1 MILAIFGLLLGL
13 GIGFLLPIGIPMGL
27 SIYLSVG
34 ILSALDS
41 IFGGVRA
48 TLENT
53 FDNMLFLSGF
63 ITNTLLGLFLAFVG
77 NRLGIP
83 LYYSAVFVFGTRLF
97 QNFAK
102 IRRYIINR

>member
-13 GIGFLLPIGIPMGL
+13 AIGFLLPIGIPSGL

-41 IFGGVRA
+41 IFGGVRS

-63 ITNTLLGLFLAFVG
+63 ITNTLLGLFLSFVG

-97 QNFAK
+97 QNFSK

>member
-1 MILAIFGLLLGL
+1 MILAIFGIILGL
-13 GIGFLLPIGIPMGL
+13 AIGFLLPISIPSGL
-27 SIYLSVG
+27 SIYLSVV

-53 FDNMLFLSGF
+53 FDNLLF
-63 ITNTLLGLFLAFVG
+63 ITGFLANTLLGLFLAYVG

-97 QNFAK
+97 QNFSK

>member
-1 MILAIFGLLLGL
+1 MILAFFGIILGL
-13 GIGFLLPIGIPMGL
+13 VIGFLLPITIPSGL
-27 SIYLSVG
+27 SIYLSVA

-53 FDNMLFLSGF
+53 FDNLLFLSGF
-63 ITNTLLGLFLAFVG
+63 ISNTLLGLFLAYVG

-97 QNFAK
+97 QNFSK